1 MTDVKPRGLFPV
13 MGRNGQCCPRL
24 MAGLVAALLA
34 FCAVPRGAT
43 AQFSGPAPK
52 PSAELNAATQ
62 PTTDPAILYPGPRE
76 IHLAPGDELGIHLYG
91 NNDYAPVV
99 RISLDGSVQLPLIGN
114 LRVLGLTIHD
124 TEDLIAQRLVAAG
137 MYRDPQITVQLLDS
151 PNQVIT
157 VTGELHSV
165 IPVLGGERRLYDVLA
180 AAGGLP
186 AIASHTVTINRPG
199 VPQPIV
205 VDLGPD
211 PLHSAR
217 GNVPLYAQD
226 TVVISR
232 VGVIYL
238 LGAFKTQG
246 AIPIQQ
252 NSPLT
257 LIQVP
262 ALGGGTGFEGKYNDL
277 RIIRSVG
284 LERRVTRVDI
294 DKIIKGKAPD
304 PILQADDI
312 VFLPSSAVRA
322 AIKNG
327 GVGTLLGVISLLI
340 FSIQAAS

>member
-1 MTDVKPRGLFPV
+1 MTGHLTSTVLSSLHLRA
-13 MGRNGQCCPRL
+13 RRL
-24 MAGLVAALLA
+24 VPLCLLALLA
-34 FCAVPRGAT
+34 AGCLGRAS

-52 PSAELNAATQ
+52 ASAELNAPAQ

-76 IHLAPGDELGIHLYG
+76 IRLSPGDQLSIHIFG
-91 NNDYAPVV
+91 TGDYAPLV
-99 RISLDGSVQLPLIGN
+99 RLSLDGSIQIPLIG
-114 LRVLGLTIHD
+114 VVHVEGLTIHE
-124 TEDLIAQRLVAAG
+124 TEDLIAQRLTAAG
-137 MYRDPQITVQLLDS
+137 MYRSPQVNVQLTES

-157 VTGELHSV
+157 VTGEGHAVLP
-165 IPVLGGERRLYDVLA
+165 ILGGERRLYDVIA

-186 AIASHTVTINRPG
+186 AIASHTITINRPG
-199 VPQPIV
+199 VAEPII

-217 GNVPLYAQD
+217 GDVPVYAKD

-232 VGVIYL
+232 VGVVYV
-238 LGAFKTQG
+238 LGAWKLQG

-257 LIQVP
+257 LMQVA
-262 ALGGGTGFEGKYNDL
+262 ALGGGAGYEGKFNDL
-277 RIIRSVG
+277 RIIRTVG
-284 LERRVTRVDI
+284 LERRVTTVNI

-312 VFLPSSAVRA
+312 LFLPTSSLKA

-327 GVGTLLGVISLLI
+327 GVSTLLGVVSVLI
-340 FSIQAAS
+340 FAIQAAN

>member
-1 MTDVKPRGLFPV
+1 MLLLFGLLP
-13 MGRNGQCCPRL
+13 
-24 MAGLVAALLA
+24 AWSH
-34 FCAVPRGAT
+34 

-52 PSAELNAATQ
+52 PSGELNAPTV
-62 PTTDPAILYPGPRE
+62 PTTDPRLLYPGPRE
-76 IHLAPGDELGIHLYG
+76 IHLGPGDQLAIHIYG
-91 NNDYAPVV
+91 AQDYVPPI

-114 LRVLGLTIHD
+114 LKVAGLTLHE
-124 TEDLIAQRLVAAG
+124 TEDLIAQRLTDAG
-137 MYRDPQITVQLLDS
+137 MYRNPQITVQLTES
-151 PNQVIT
+151 PNQIIT
-157 VTGELHSV
+157 VTGESHAV

-186 AIASHTVTINRPG
+186 ATASHTVTIDRPG
-199 VPQPIV
+199 VDQPII

-217 GNVPLYAQD
+217 GDIPLYARD

-232 VGVIYL
+232 VGVVYI

-257 LIQVP
+257 LMQV
-262 ALGGGTGFEGKYNDL
+262 ASLGGGAGYEGKYDDL
-277 RIIRSVG
+277 RIIRTVG

-294 DKIIKGKAPD
+294 SKIIQGKAPD

-312 VFLPSSAVRA
+312 IFLPSSTVKA

-327 GVGTLLGVISLLI
+327 GVSTLLGIVSLLI
-340 FSIQAAS
+340 FAIQATR